1 MHLLQ
6 VNQPTKTTEFMLDN
20 GITERQKYIEQKK
33 NSSKLDCDSLKES
46 KGAIVE
52 TKPGKHAVKHNEER
66 DLKKFRMMYKRH

>member
-1 MHLLQ
+1 M
-6 VNQPTKTTEFMLDN
+6 
-20 GITERQKYIEQKK
+20 
-33 NSSKLDCDSLKES
+33 DCDSLKES